1 MWIAQGLIQSSEGG
15 KLMEDFGAEYFNELC
30 WRSFFQEEVMDYVP
44 RHTGELSYKMHDHIY
59 DLAKSVRR
67 AECLIVK
74 ARRME
79 CVSSKNRHFS
89 FVPEGRILL
98 TDLMSS
104 FHNAQKLQTLILEN
118 IRIEEHV
125 ILEDISRLT
134 CLRVLKLSFTNI
146 KTLPN
151 SIGKLKHLRYLDL
164 SGADIETLLES
175 ICTLW
180 NLQTLK
186 LLSCRNLRE
195 LPNNM
200 WKMISL
206 RHLFVGG
213 SNKITQ
219 MPARISKLSD
229 LQTLTLFIVSKE
241 NGINELRDL
250 NLRGSINIQ
259 NLQNVLNPLDAN
271 KVGLGERHKLSSLG
285 LSWKDSHDSA
295 LVENDNYER
304 VIESLQPHSN
314 LQSLSIEDYMGS
326 RFPHWLMHLK
336 L

>member
-1 MWIAQGLIQSSEGG
+1 
-15 KLMEDFGAEYFNELC
+15 
-30 WRSFFQEEVMDYVP
+30 
-44 RHTGELSYKMHDHIY
+44 
-59 DLAKSVRR
+59 
-67 AECLIVK
+67 
-74 ARRME
+74 
-79 CVSSKNRHFS
+79 
-89 FVPEGRILL
+89 
-98 TDLMSS
+98 
-104 FHNAQKLQTLILEN
+104 
-118 IRIEEHV
+118 
-125 ILEDISRLT
+125 
-134 CLRVLKLSFTNI
+134 
-146 KTLPN
+146 
-151 SIGKLKHLRYLDL
+151 
-164 SGADIETLLES
+164 
-175 ICTLW
+175 
-180 NLQTLK
+180 
-186 LLSCRNLRE
+186 
-195 LPNNM
+195 
-200 WKMISL
+200 
-206 RHLFVGG
+206 
-213 SNKITQ
+213 

-336 L
+336 QHHLKDLTIQDMPDLEKWSSDKRSQTLPHIKQLKIEDCPKLTQMPHLPSVEELRLIGCNEMPLMSVMAYTAITVLWIGGFPEMISFPEGLLKNLTLIKDLYIYDCPKLKSLSKDVHDLPTIKTLMLQYCGEFESLMEYVTSPPSNLSM